1 MKTIGSLNVLQN
13 TWNQPTNGFFVSE
26 IFPKFWTGETMVGG
40 SLWFWNIFEEPE
52 QVVVGFFKNFQELL
66 HNHTGAIVVWFLFK
80 MVHWLCIGRF
90 EVCAQFVG
98 IFLEVEMGTLFIG
111 G

>member
-1 MKTIGSLNVLQN
+1 
-13 TWNQPTNGFFVSE
+13 
-26 IFPKFWTGETMVGG
+26 
-40 SLWFWNIFEEPE
+40 
-52 QVVVGFFKNFQELL
+52 
-66 HNHTGAIVVWFLFK
+66 